1 MLDPLSAEKRV
12 AWSLEHLPGAHVL
25 TSSFGAQAAVSLH
38 LVTRQAPRLPVILLD
53 TGYLFPETYAFIE
66 KLTERLSLNL
76 KVYRSTLSPAWIEA
90 RFGKLWEQGVAGL
103 EKYNDLTKLEPMR
116 RALRETGAHSW
127 FSGLRRSQARSRQQH
142 PPARV
147 ARGELP
153 DLPDRRVD
161 RSGCG
166 RLPEEARAALPPD
179 VGPRLRVDRRL
190 AHDPPAA

>member
-1 MLDPLSAEKRV
+1 M
-12 AWSLEHLPGAHVL
+12 
-25 TSSFGAQAAVSLH
+25 
-38 LVTRQAPRLPVILLD
+38 ILLD

-127 FSGLRRSQARSRQQH
+127 FSGLRRYPGAEPPEH

-147 ARGELP
+147 ARGDFP
-153 DLPDRRVD
+153 DLPDRGVD
-161 RSGCG
+161 RSRRG
-166 RLPEEARAALPPD
+166 RLPQEA
-179 VGPRLRVDRRL
+179 
-190 AHDPPAA
+190 